1 MHHTLKTILAL
12 LAALG
17 MAACATR
24 PSRPAES
31 PPLDEDCRTVMPMGP
46 LFMPMR

>member
-17 MAACATR
+17 MASCTTQ
-24 PSRPAES
+24 SSGPAES
-31 PPLDEDCRTVMPMGP
+31 PPLDEDGRTVMPMGP

>member
-12 LAALG
+12 LAALW
-17 MAACATR
+17 MTSCV
-24 PSRPAES
+24 SRQSSTDES
-31 PPLDEDCRTVMPMGP
+31 LPLDEDGRAVMPMGP

>member
-12 LAALG
+12 LTAMWMTSCVSQQSG
-17 MAACATR
+17 T
-24 PSRPAES
+24 AE
-31 PPLDEDCRTVMPMGP
+31 PQPLDEDGRAVMPMGP